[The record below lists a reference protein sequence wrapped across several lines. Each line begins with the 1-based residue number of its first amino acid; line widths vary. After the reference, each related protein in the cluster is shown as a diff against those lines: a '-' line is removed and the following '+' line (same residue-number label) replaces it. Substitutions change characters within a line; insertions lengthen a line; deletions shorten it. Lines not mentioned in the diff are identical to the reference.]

1 MEGQSEAEGEEVGWP
16 MVAVGVEEGVRE
28 SWEDALGE
36 TERLGDWDAERVVDT
51 VGVAWAEVLLADVA
65 EELSVAV
72 DCAAMEGERE
82 VEAVKVPPP
91 PLVEADA
98 APLRVKDREGV
109 SEGVEVVLGSSVAL
123 PEGVPVPLPE
133 VELRGL
139 LEGVEVTLTVVLALA
154 VEEREVV
161 ELGVLVLFPLTPPDA
176 VATEVLLGVNVA
188 LAVLVAMAVDVPVPV
203 LQGDAVP
210 PPKLEALGEELAVA
224 AAVAVAPPPSMG
236 GEGVALLE
244 GRAEGVP
251 GAARPPL
258 AVALEVAEGRVEAEL
273 LAAAVEV

>member
-1 MEGQSEAEGEEVGWP
+1 MGWP

-65 EELSVAV
+65 VELSVAV

-91 PLVEADA
+91 PLEADA

-139 LEGVEVTLTVVLALA
+139 LEGVEVTLTVVLGLA

-210 PPKLEALGEELAVA
+210 PPKLEALGEELVVA
-224 AAVAVAPPPSMG
+224 AAVAVAPPTSMG

-244 GRAEGVP
+244 GSAEGVP